1 VSIRGKVTWQ
11 KVDVL
16 LIAIISLADFAL
28 SMSKESRGRAATSA
42 KASAAS
48 GVSPPSEPNAFL
60 ARRGILLAG
69 GIIVLAALAAYHN
82 SFVGSFMADDYDGI
96 VANPTIRHWASALSP
111 PSDTT
116 TGGRPLFNLTFAL
129 NYALGGMNPWG
140 YHAFNLLVHALAAL
154 TLFGIVRR
162 TLLRQ
167 GYGGPALREHST
179 FNVQHSTSL
188 ECGRGAL
195 TPRATQMRGEGTPPT
210 LLALAVAVIWVVHPL
225 LTQTVTYISERAE
238 SLMGLFYL
246 LTLYGFIR
254 GVECRSGFTPDMSGM
269 NPDLHGSQLS
279 PSRRSFSEGGSSR
292 LWATASVATC
302 ILGVLTKETIVTA
315 PVMVLLYDR
324 TFVAGSF
331 REAWRLRW
339 RYYLGLAISWLLLA
353 HQMIGLKQRGAG
365 FNEGVSWWHYA
376 LTSCRSVVLYLKLA
390 VWPHPLVFDY
400 GSKAIIVQH
409 ATEIVPQALI
419 LAALL
424 AGTAIA
430 LWRWPAAGFAG
441 AWFFII
447 LSPTSSVVPVAFQ
460 PIAEYRV
467 YLSLVAVVAVVVLGL
482 YGLMG
487 RRSLILFAA
496 MAVGLGWL
504 SVRRNE
510 DYRSELAILSDTV
523 AKQPDNARAHNNLG
537 LVLTHLPGR
546 EADAVA
552 ECEVAV
558 KLEPDSAGYH
568 TELGS
573 ALANIPGRQD
583 EAIAEYQAALRIKP
597 DSAEA
602 HNNLAM
608 SLEAM
613 GNTSAALAEY
623 RAALKINPASA
634 WTHNNLGILLASI
647 PGRLPDAILEYQ
659 AALKIDPA
667 MFVTRFNLANSLA
680 QQGRYADASGQF
692 DEVLKLK
699 PDDTDGHIGLGVML
713 AKMGQWDAAI
723 AQFDIA
729 LQLEPG
735 NPSAQKDLA
744 LAQSMRQKNRDSD
757 ASAKPAR

>member
-1 VSIRGKVTWQ
+1 
-11 KVDVL
+11 
-16 LIAIISLADFAL
+16 
-28 SMSKESRGRAATSA
+28 MSKESRGRAAASA
-42 KASAAS
+42 KASAAG
-48 GVSPPSEPNAFL
+48 GVSPPPEPNAFL
-60 ARRGILLAG
+60 ARWGILLAG

-140 YHAFNLLVHALAAL
+140 YHAFNLLVHVLAAL

-162 TLLRQ
+162 T
-167 GYGGPALREHST
+167 
-179 FNVQHSTSL
+179 L

-210 LLALAVAVIWVVHPL
+210 VMAMAVAVIWVVHPL

-246 LTLYGFIR
+246 LTLYCFVR
-254 GVECRSGFTPDMSGM
+254 GVEVEKSRVESPESRGVPAS
-269 NPDLHGSQLS
+269 GSQPS
-279 PSRRSFSEGGSSR
+279 PSRQSFSEGG
-292 LWATASVATC
+292 WFTASILAC
-302 ILGVLTKETIVTA
+302 LLGVLTKETIVTA

-331 REAWRLRW
+331 REAWRRHW
-339 RYYLGLAISWLLLA
+339 RFYLGLAISWLLLA
-353 HQMIGLKQRGAG
+353 HQMMGLKQRGAG

-409 ATEIVPQALI
+409 ATEIVPQALV

-430 LWRWPAAGFAG
+430 LWRWPAVGFAG

-467 YLSLVAVVAVVVLGL
+467 YLSLAAVVAVGL
-482 YGLMG
+482 YGLLG

-504 SVRRNE
+504 SIRRND

-546 EADAVA
+546 EADAVS
-552 ECEVAV
+552 ECEAAV

-568 TELGS
+568 IELGS

-608 SLEAM
+608 SLAAM
-613 GNTSAALAEY
+613 GNVSAALAEY
-623 RAALKINPASA
+623 QAALKINPASA
-634 WTHNNLGILLASI
+634 WTHNNLGILLASL

-667 MFVTRFNLANSLA
+667 MLVTRFNLANSLA
-680 QQGRYADASGQF
+680 RQGHYADASGQF
-692 DEVLKLK
+692 EEVLKLK

-723 AQFDIA
+723 AQFETA

-744 LAQSMRQKNRDSD
+744 LAQSMRQKNHDSD

>member
-1 VSIRGKVTWQ
+1 MKKSRARTVT
-11 KVDVL
+11 
-16 LIAIISLADFAL
+16 ASP
-28 SMSKESRGRAATSA
+28 
-42 KASAAS
+42 SAAVS
-48 GVSPPSEPNAFL
+48 GSGPNAFW
-60 ARRGILLAG
+60 ARWGIFLAG
-69 GIIVLAALAAYHN
+69 GIIVLSAVAAYHN
-82 SFVGSFMADDYDGI
+82 SFTGSFMADDYDGI
-96 VANPTIRHWASALSP
+96 VQNPTIRHWASALSP

-140 YHAFNLLVHALAAL
+140 YHAFNLLVHTLAAL

-162 TLLRQ
+162 TLASRMATRRSEISNLRSEIML
-167 GYGGPALREHST
+167 GPATAQSEILDLKSEIS
-179 FNVQHSTSL
+179 Q
-188 ECGRGAL
+188 G
-195 TPRATQMRGEGTPPT
+195 PPMV
-210 LLALAVAVIWVVHPL
+210 LAMAVAVIWVVHPL

-246 LTLYGFIR
+246 LTMYCF
-254 GVECRSGFTPDMSGM
+254 VRSTDETGERQEATGERLEVRTDKGETGLRP
-269 NPDLHGSQLS
+269 LA
-279 PSRRSFSEGGSSR
+279 SS
-292 LWATASVATC
+292 LWPLASIFAC
-302 ILGVLTKETIVTA
+302 LLGVLTKETIVTA
-315 PVMVLLYDR
+315 PVLVLLYDR

-331 REAWRLRW
+331 REAWRRHG

-390 VWPHPLVFDY
+390 IWPHPLVFDY

-409 ATEIVPQALI
+409 APEIMPQALI

-430 LWRWPAAGFAG
+430 LWRWPAVGFAG

-467 YLSLVAVVAVVVLGL
+467 YLSLAAVVAVVVLSL
-482 YGLMG
+482 YGLLG
-487 RRSLILFAA
+487 RRSLIVFAA

-504 SVRRNE
+504 SVRRND
-510 DYRSELAILSDTV
+510 DYRSELAILTDTV
-523 AKQPDNARAHNNLG
+523 AKCPDNARAHNNLG

-546 EADAVA
+546 EADAVT
-552 ECEVAV
+552 ECRAAV
-558 KLEPDSAGYH
+558 RLEPDSAGYH

-573 ALANIPGRQD
+573 ALASIPGRQD

-608 SLEAM
+608 SWAET
-613 GNTSAALAEY
+613 GNISSALVEY
-623 RAALKINPASA
+623 QAALKINPASA
-634 WTHNNLGILLASI
+634 WTHNNLGLLLAGI
-647 PGRLPDAILEYQ
+647 PGRWPDAILEYQ
-659 AALKIDPA
+659 AALKLDPA
-667 MFVTRFNLANSLA
+667 MFVARFNLAKGLA
-680 QQGRYADASGQF
+680 EEGRYADAREQF
-692 DEVLKLK
+692 DEALKLN
-699 PDDTDGHIGLGVML
+699 PGYADGHVGLGVML
-713 AKMGQWDAAI
+713 AKTGQWDAAI
-723 AQFDIA
+723 AQFETA

-735 NPSAQKDLA
+735 NPFAQKDLA
-744 LAQSMRQKNRDSD
+744 LAQSMRQKNRGPDSGE
-757 ASAKPAR
+757 KPAR